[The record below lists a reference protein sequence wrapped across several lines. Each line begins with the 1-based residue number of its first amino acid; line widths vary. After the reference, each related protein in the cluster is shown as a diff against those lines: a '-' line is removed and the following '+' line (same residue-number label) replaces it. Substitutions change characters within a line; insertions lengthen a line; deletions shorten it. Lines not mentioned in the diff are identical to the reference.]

1 MHLCIFDIITTQK
14 GVNMAYIG
22 LEVKKYFEIKKIFS
36 VHYFEYLN
44 DFVFDGEKH
53 NFWEFICVD
62 NGNVDIKAGDKKIH
76 LKKGELAFHE
86 PGEFHAVSATG
97 DSAPNIIVVSFSCN
111 DKAMNFFKK
120 KLFKIDEKERN
131 LLSDII
137 IEAKQ
142 LFSCRLDDPYLQNM
156 PIKNESLF
164 ASTQMLSLYIAQFLI
179 HIYRR
184 YQNPRF
190 IKEISTDPVHINFKS
205 YRDKV
210 LFLRVIEYMKSH
222 ISEKLTISMICK
234 ENLVGKSQLQQL
246 FKYYLDIGII
256 DYFNHLKINTAKTMI
271 RNRRLNFTEI
281 SEKLGYNSI
290 HYFSR
295 QFKEISG
302 MTASEYLSSI
312 KALAEKGFN
321 EF

>member
-1 MHLCIFDIITTQK
+1 
-14 GVNMAYIG
+14 MAYIG
-22 LEVKKYFEIKKIFS
+22 LEVKKHFEIKRIFS

-44 DFVFDGEKH
+44 DFVFEGEKH
-53 NFWEFICVD
+53 DFWEFICVD
-62 NGNVDIKAGDKKIH
+62 NGNIDIIAGDKKIN
-76 LKKGELAFHE
+76 LKKGEIAFHE
-86 PGEFHAVSATG
+86 PNEFHSVSANG
-97 DSAPNIIVVSFSCN
+97 DLAPNIIVVSFSCHN
-111 DKAMNFFKK
+111 IAMNFFRKK
-120 KLFKIDEKERN
+120 IFKIDEKERN

-142 LFSCRLDDPYLQNM
+142 FFNCRLDEPYLQNM
-156 PIKNESLF
+156 PVKKDTLL
-164 ASTQMLSLYIAQFLI
+164 ASSQMLSLYIEHFLI

-184 YQNPRF
+184 YQNPGF
-190 IKEISTDPVHINFKS
+190 IKEISTDPVRINFKS
-205 YRDKV
+205 YKDRV
-210 LFLRVIEYMKSH
+210 LFLRVTEYMKSH
-222 ISEKLTISMICK
+222 ISEKLTISKICK

-281 SEKLGYNSI
+281 AEKLGYNSI

-321 EF
+321 